1 MPAAPS
7 KIPRSNLPA
16 LERQARSRLTKL
28 LTSGQGLLRG
38 TLSTR
43 ERTCG
48 KPTCKCYRGDKH
60 SSLYLVVS
68 VDGKYQQICV
78 PRKRETEVRNWV
90 AQYQRTQELIEE
102 ISQIY
107 LDSLKNREA

>member
-1 MPAAPS
+1 MPAKPS

-28 LTSGQGLLRG
+28 LTSGQGLIRG

-48 KPTCKCYRGDKH
+48 KSTCKCYRGEKH
-60 SSLYLVVS
+60 ASLYLVVS
-68 VDGKYQQICV
+68 IEGKYQQIFV
-78 PRKRETEVRNWV
+78 PRKFETEVRTWV
-90 AQYQRTQELIEE
+90 AQYQRTQDLIEE

-107 LDSLKNREA
+107 LDRVKNREV